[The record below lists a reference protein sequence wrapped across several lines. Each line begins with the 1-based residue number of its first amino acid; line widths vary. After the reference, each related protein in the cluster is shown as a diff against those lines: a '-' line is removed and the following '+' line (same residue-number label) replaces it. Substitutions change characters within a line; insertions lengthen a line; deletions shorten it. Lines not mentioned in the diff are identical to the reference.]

1 MLKKITFAL
10 FFLTLLDVL
19 HAQEGVNSKQNTA
32 RCSFTSINQVGLVA
46 GEGDESYQVQT
57 VNGVQYKTWTVGAG
71 VGIDGYRYR
80 SIPVF
85 LQLRKE
91 FSLSSNSFFIYN
103 DIGLNYPWLKDSQ
116 KSMYF
121 IASVYSHGIYYDG
134 GVGYRWRIKKQSLLF
149 SSGFTLKEMKA
160 DRSNASCPFIGPCF
174 ENKDVYQYSL
184 KRLSF
189 KVGFQL

>member
-1 MLKKITFAL
+1 MLKKIVFTSYSL
-10 FFLTLLDVL
+10 ILLSVL
-19 HAQEGVNSKQNTA
+19 HAQKIENSKQNKS
-32 RCSFTSINQVGLVA
+32 RCSFTSINQVGFVA
-46 GEGDESYQVQT
+46 GEGDDSYQLQT
-57 VNGVQYKTWTVGAG
+57 VNGVQYKTWVFGAG

-80 SIPVF
+80 SVPVF

-91 FSLSSNSFFIYN
+91 FSLASNSFFIYN

-121 IASVYSHGIYYDG
+121 IASEYSHGIYYDG

-149 SSGFTLKEMKA
+149 SSGFSLKEMKE
-160 DRSNASCPFIGPCF
+160 DRSSASCPFVGPCF
-174 ENKDVYQYSL
+174 EYKDVYQYSL